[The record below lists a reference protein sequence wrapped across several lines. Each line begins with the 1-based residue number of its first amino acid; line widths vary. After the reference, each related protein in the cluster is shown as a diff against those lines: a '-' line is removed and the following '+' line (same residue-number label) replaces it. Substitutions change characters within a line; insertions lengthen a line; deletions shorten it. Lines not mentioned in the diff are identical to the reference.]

1 MTGAPDRGLE
11 VTERRPSSR
20 NASIAI
26 LERRDVAVHL
36 PEVDHVDARANR
48 GIVMD
53 GEVVLYTRPP
63 ENSQELIDDELAVIN
78 DGMKVRVNGREMGMY
93 ASYSYLGL
101 VGHPRINEA
110 AKKAVDKFGTGTNG
124 VRMLAGTLTL
134 HKELEETI
142 AHFKHTEAAVT
153 YSSGYVTNLTVIS
166 GLMGRGDYVFSDKLN
181 HASIVDGCL
190 MSGAEFRRFRHN
202 DMEHLEGLLKNAPAD
217 VTKMVVADAV
227 FSMDGDIVDLP
238 KIVAL
243 CKQYSAWLMI
253 DEAHSVG
260 VLGKNGTGIEE
271 HFNMYGTI
279 DIKMGTLSK
288 TIPSVGGYV
297 ASNRDIITYLSHAS
311 RAYIFSAAL
320 PPAQAAAANEAF
332 KVILDEPW
340 RIERLNQNAK
350 QFIGGLKGMGF
361 DTMLTETA
369 IVPVLCGEDDV
380 AFAMT
385 REAQHHDVFV
395 LPVASPAVPQG
406 LARLRATVTAAH
418 DPSEIERAMDVIG
431 EAGKKLGVIK

>member
-1 MTGAPDRGLE
+1 MDLQKTDDAVTRRIRAL
-11 VTERRPSSR
+11 TERV
-20 NASIAI
+20 ASVKQNDLYFYNQPVEEI
-26 LERRDVAVHL
+26 L
-36 PEVDHVDARANR
+36 P
-48 GIVMD
+48 
-53 GEVVLYTRPP
+53 
-63 ENSQELIDDELAVIN
+63 
-78 DGMKVRVNGREMGMY
+78 GMRVRVRGRVMGMY

-101 VGHPRINEA
+101 VNHPRINEA
-110 AKKAVDKFGTGTNG
+110 ARKAVDKFGTGTNG
-124 VRMLAGTLTL
+124 VRSLAGSLTL
-134 HKELEETI
+134 HTELEETI
-142 AHFKHTEAAVT
+142 ANFKHAEAAIT

-166 GLMGRGDYVFSDKLN
+166 TLMGRGDYVFSDKLN

-202 DMEHLEGLLKNAPAD
+202 DMAHLEGLLRNAPPDVAKLVIAD
-217 VTKMVVADAV
+217 SV
-227 FSMDGDIVDLP
+227 FSMDGDIIDLP
-238 KIVAL
+238 KVLEL
-243 CKQYSAWLMI
+243 CRQYNAWLMI

-260 VLGKNGTGIEE
+260 VLGARGTGIEE
-271 HFNMYGTI
+271 HFGLGDVI

-297 ASNRDIITYLSHAS
+297 AAKKDLITYLRHAS

-332 KVILDEPW
+332 QVILDEPW
-340 RIERLNQNAK
+340 RIERLNQNTK
-350 QFIGGLKGMGF
+350 QFIGGLKSMGF

-369 IVPVLCGEDDV
+369 IVPVLCGDDDT

-385 REAQHHDVFV
+385 REAQHNDVFV
-395 LPVASPAVPQG
+395 LPVVSPAVPEG

-418 DPSEIERAMDVIG
+418 EPGEIERAMDVIG

>member
-1 MTGAPDRGLE
+1 MDFHNTNDAVTRRIKAMTDRIHYLK
-11 VTERRPSSR
+11 TNDLYFYNQP
-20 NASIAI
+20 
-26 LERRDVAVHL
+26 VA
-36 PEVDHVDARANR
+36 EMRGDAK
-48 GIVMD
+48 
-53 GEVVLYTRPP
+53 VL
-63 ENSQELIDDELAVIN
+63 
-78 DGMKVRVNGREMGMY
+78 VNGREMGMY

-124 VRMLAGTLTL
+124 VRTLAGTLTI
-134 HKELEETI
+134 HNELEETI
-142 AHFKHTEAAVT
+142 ANFKHAEAAIT
-153 YSSGYVTNLTVIS
+153 YSSGYATNLSVVST
-166 GLMGRGDYVFSDKLN
+166 LMGRGDYVFSDKIN

-202 DMEHLEGLLKNAPAD
+202 DMEHLEGLLKNAPSD
-217 VTKMVVADAV
+217 VAKMVIADSV
-227 FSMDGDIVDLP
+227 FSMDGDIIDFP
-238 KIVAL
+238 KVVEL
-243 CKQYSAWLMI
+243 CKKYNAWLMI
-253 DEAHSVG
+253 DEAHSLG
-260 VLGKNGTGIEE
+260 VLGEKGTGIEE
-271 HFNMYGTI
+271 YFNLYDQI

-297 ASNRDIITYLSHAS
+297 AAKKEIITYLRHAS

-340 RIERLNQNAK
+340 RIERLNQNTK
-350 QFIGGLKGMGF
+350 QFIGGLKSMGF

-369 IVPVLCGEDDV
+369 IVPVLCGEDDM

-385 REAQHHDVFV
+385 REAQHNDVFV
-395 LPVASPAVPQG
+395 LPVVSPAVQEG

-418 DPSEIERAMDVIG
+418 EPSEIERAMDVIG
-431 EAGKKLGVIK
+431 EAGKKLGLIK

>member
-1 MTGAPDRGLE
+1 MDFQNTDDSLTRRVRAIADR
-11 VTERRPSSR
+11 
-20 NASIAI
+20 IARLKANDLHYYNIPVAEI
-26 LERRDVAVHL
+26 L
-36 PEVDHVDARANR
+36 P
-48 GIVMD
+48 
-53 GEVVLYTRPP
+53 
-63 ENSQELIDDELAVIN
+63 
-78 DGMKVRVNGREMGMY
+78 GMKVRVNGREMGMY

-110 AKKAVDKFGTGTNG
+110 AKKAVDQYGTGTNG
-124 VRMLAGTLTL
+124 VRMLAGSLIL
-134 HKELEETI
+134 HNELEETI
-142 AHFKHTEAAVT
+142 AHFKHAEAAVT
-153 YSSGYVTNLTVIS
+153 FSSGYVTNLTVIS
-166 GLMGRGDYVFSDKLN
+166 GLMGRGDYIFSDKLN

-202 DMEHLEGLLKNAPAD
+202 DMEHLEGLLKNAPPD
-217 VTKMVVADAV
+217 VAKMVVADAV
-227 FSMDGDIVDLP
+227 FSMDGDIIDLP

-243 CKQYSAWLMI
+243 CKQYNAWLMI

-260 VLGKNGTGIEE
+260 VLGEKGTGIEE
-271 HFNMYGTI
+271 HFNMYGEI

-297 ASNRDIITYLSHAS
+297 ATKTEIVTYLRSWS
-311 RAYIFSAAL
+311 RAYMFSAAL

-340 RIERLNQNAK
+340 RIDRLNQNTK

-369 IVPVLCGEDDV
+369 IVPILCGEDDT

-385 REAQHHDVFV
+385 REAHHNDVFV
-395 LPVASPAVPQG
+395 LPVVSPAVPEG
-406 LARLRATVTAAH
+406 FARLRATVTAAH

-431 EAGKKLGVIK
+431 EAGKKLGIIK